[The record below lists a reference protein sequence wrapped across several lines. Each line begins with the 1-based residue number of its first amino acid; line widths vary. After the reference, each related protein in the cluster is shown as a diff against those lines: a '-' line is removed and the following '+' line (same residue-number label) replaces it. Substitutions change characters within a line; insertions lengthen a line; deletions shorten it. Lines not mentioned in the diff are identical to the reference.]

1 MTVAADASEPLSHQ
15 AIFQPWEHVHDLLPD
30 GSEFGDPV
38 WDYTSLARP
47 SQAERRID
55 VSSIEGPYGGTARH
69 LLMLQGR
76 PSHPQ
81 VLEAGVVLRAKPAP
95 LSTLIDQFLR
105 LRILARWGEARSLS
119 SFAEWSQGDVD
130 LFVSDMHLG
139 RHRPNGEAVGPSG
152 MRGYITTIKDLHNF
166 AAVLPNTLTFAP
178 WPHRSAAKIAGEV
191 KNIENDTA
199 PLRWETWAPLVTASW
214 ALVDRF
220 SPDIIAI
227 QIALRSALTSGQ
239 LGRGGTADEGVQLLE
254 AYFLAGGRVP
264 LHTGFG
270 KSGSMPRGTAN
281 LAMLC
286 RLTGV
291 SGNIFRRTHRTFR
304 QRARDLVEQAV
315 TNGQGVLGGLIVPS
329 VRVAGEGG
337 VTGPWIDEVGMGEAE
352 YLPSVL
358 RGACYVIIACL
369 SGMRDSEIQ
378 DLKRDAWRKRGE
390 LEVLSSRQYKG
401 NGEFLGM
408 ERDWWVPE
416 QVVKC
421 IDVLS
426 QLSHDEYL
434 FARANRAEDNAN
446 PTAYNPYRDIK
457 RVIDF
462 VNTNPQDRAGRGNGL
477 GLETIAQSR
486 GQSINAT
493 SLRRTFAVYAATY
506 PGAELGLGI
515 QLGHLGRRITSSYM
529 SDGQQQAVRMLNE
542 SREELVRNQVDRL
555 VNSNVPLAGEGSL
568 PLRSVRVQ
576 IVTDPARAAQL
587 RDQLAENYHLGITND
602 CMYRS
607 ALAACGDDG
616 PHLANH
622 FCAGSNCPNAVVHD
636 GHAAALRAHI
646 ARLDNALDAPVL
658 HPAFEASIRAD
669 RVDVVTMLETI
680 DTKEP
685 SA

>member
-1 MTVAADASEPLSHQ
+1 MILAADDPGHSKGKD
-15 AIFQPWEHVHDLLPD
+15 IFQPWDYVHDLLPV
-30 GSEFGDPV
+30 GSEFGDPI
-38 WDYTSLARP
+38 WDYSSLARQ
-47 SQAERRID
+47 SEAERRID
-55 VSSIEGPYGGTARH
+55 VSSIGGGYGDTARH
-69 LLMLQGR
+69 LLMLRGR
-76 PSHPQ
+76 PSHAR

-95 LSTLIDQFLR
+95 LTNLTNQFSR
-105 LRILARWGEARSLS
+105 LRVLAAWGQARRLA
-119 SFAEWSQGDVD
+119 SFAEWSQREVD
-130 LFVSDMHLG
+130 LFVSDMHFG
-139 RHRPNGEAVGPSG
+139 KHRPNGEAVGPSG
-152 MRGYITTIKDLHNF
+152 MRGYITTMKDLHNF
-166 AAVLPNTLTFAP
+166 AAVLPDTLAFAP

-191 KNIENDTA
+191 PKIENTIA

-214 ALVDRF
+214 ILVDRF

-227 QIALRSALTSGQ
+227 QIALRSALTSAQ
-239 LGRGGTADEGVQLLE
+239 LSRGRTADEGVQLLE

-281 LAMLC
+281 LAMLS
-286 RLTGV
+286 RITGV
-291 SGNIFRRTHRTFR
+291 SGSVFKPAHRTFR
-304 QRARDLVEQAV
+304 IKARQLVDDAL
-315 TNGQGVLGGLIVPS
+315 TNSQVVFGGLIEPS
-329 VRVAGEGG
+329 VKVAGEGG
-337 VTGPWIDEVGMGEAE
+337 KLEPWIGEVGMGEAE
-352 YLPSVL
+352 FLPSVL

-378 DLKRDAWRKRGE
+378 DLKRDASGNRGE
-390 LEVLSSRQYKG
+390 LGVLSSRQYKG
-401 NGEFLGM
+401 NEEFFGV

-421 IDVLS
+421 IDVLG

-434 FARANRAEDNAN
+434 FARPNRAADNTT
-446 PTAYNPYRDIK
+446 PTAYVPHRDIK
-457 RVIDF
+457 RLIDF
-462 VNTNPQDRAGRGNGL
+462 VNAEPQERVGRGQVL
-477 GLETIAQSR
+477 GLEPIAQSR

-515 QLGHLGRRITSSYM
+515 QLGQSALRMTSSYM

-542 SREELVRNQVDRL
+542 SREELIRNQVDRL
-555 VNSNVPLAGEGSL
+555 VSSNVPLAGEGSL

-587 RDQLAENYHLGITND
+587 RDQLVGNYHLGITND

-616 PHLANH
+616 PHLASH
-622 FCAGSNCPNAVVHD
+622 FCAGTNCPNAVVHA
-636 GHAAALRAHI
+636 GHAAALREHV
-646 ARLDNALDAPVL
+646 ARLDNALDATAL

-669 RVDVVTMLETI
+669 RVEVVTMLETI